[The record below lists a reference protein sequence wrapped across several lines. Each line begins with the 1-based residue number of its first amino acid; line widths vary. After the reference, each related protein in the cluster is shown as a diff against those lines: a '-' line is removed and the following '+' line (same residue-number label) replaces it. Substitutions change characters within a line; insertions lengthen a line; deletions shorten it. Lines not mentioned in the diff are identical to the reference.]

1 MKRIFITLFMAVA
14 AMSSFAQ
21 NSELSEYAGWYK
33 SHNDS
38 ICGANI
44 NAALDYIKTNKI
56 KHKKNIIV
64 GVLDSGIDTASV
76 ALKQVLWTNKKEKA
90 DGKDNDKNGYVDDL
104 HGWNFLGTADG
115 SFNMLRAGTE
125 EYREFKR
132 LYPKYKNVKDG
143 DAETNMWP
151 LEYSYYKKMR
161 RKCGVGS
168 YMMFYQYSQ
177 QKAITIV
184 KMDSLL
190 HATKNLNPD
199 TLTIGGLYVQEVED
213 SAWVTC
219 CQEIYVDLMKA
230 DPAQTWPE
238 FKKAQAEALKQM
250 AHNLWKIEG
259 EADKRLLIGDD
270 MNNAA
275 DRYYGNGKLDI
286 EGYEHGTF
294 VASVIAGKADKEH
307 DAFSGI
313 WPNARVMAVRCSPD
327 GDEYD
332 KDVASSIHYAVDN
345 GAKVINI
352 SLGKYL
358 SPDHKMVDDAL
369 LYAQKHD
376 VLVIAAAGNNHLNID
391 TIGYYPQGIDAS
403 RKALDNY
410 VRVGGIN
417 MLGKLSRVSNYGGKK
432 VDLYAPGEYISGV
445 FPGDKYDFAN
455 GTSVAA
461 PVVAGIAAMI
471 RNCFPKLTAAQV
483 KDVLMK
489 TVHKMDDKTISVS
502 GGYID
507 ALAAVK
513 MAHKLTK

>member
-1 MKRIFITLFMAVA
+1 
-14 AMSSFAQ
+14 
-21 NSELSEYAGWYK
+21 
-33 SHNDS
+33 
-38 ICGANI
+38 
-44 NAALDYIKTNKI
+44 
-56 KHKKNIIV
+56 
-64 GVLDSGIDTASV
+64 
-76 ALKQVLWTNKKEKA
+76 
-90 DGKDNDKNGYVDDL
+90 
-104 HGWNFLGTADG
+104 
-115 SFNMLRAGTE
+115 
-125 EYREFKR
+125 
-132 LYPKYKNVKDG
+132 VKDG
-143 DAETNMWP
+143 DDEANMWP
-151 LEYSYYKKMR
+151 LEYAYYKKVR
-161 RKCGVGS
+161 KKCGVGS
-168 YMMFYQYSQ
+168 YMMYYQFSQ
-177 QKAITIV
+177 QKAVTLA

-190 HATKNLNPD
+190 HTVKNLNPD
-199 TLTIGGLYVQEVED
+199 TLTVAGLFTQEVED
-213 SAWVTC
+213 SAWAQYG
-219 CQEIYVDLMKA
+219 QEIYVDLMKA
-230 DPAQTWPE
+230 EPTQTWPE
-238 FKKAQAEALKQM
+238 FMKAQAEALKQM

-259 EADKRLLIGDD
+259 EADKRLLIGD
-270 MNNAA
+270 NLKKA
-275 DRYYGNGKLDI
+275 DDRFYGNGKLDI

-307 DAFSGI
+307 EPFCGV
-313 WPNARVMAVRCSPD
+313 WTNARIMAVRCSPD

-403 RKALDNY
+403 RKPLDNY
-410 VRVGGIN
+410 VRVGGIS

-445 FPGDKYDFAN
+445 YPGDKYDFAN

-461 PVVAGIAAMI
+461 PVVTGIAAMI

-489 TVHKMDDKTISVS
+489 SVHPMEDITISVS
-502 GGYID
+502 GGYVD
-507 ALAAVK
+507 AFEAVK
-513 MAHKLTK
+513 LAHKLNK